1 MTSIIALTYHSRE
14 LTIDLLSSV
23 ATNSVVYD
31 SIEPSPYY
39 SNNSGDVYIDEKDLI
54 ELASPHASSV
64 G

>member
-1 MTSIIALTYHSRE
+1 MTSIIALTYHYTRARDSYF
-14 LTIDLLSSV
+14 SFV

-31 SIEPSPYY
+31 SIEPSPFY